1 MHFGQLCQQVPSL
14 EILRNSPTDIHP
26 QKANLHIHVTN
37 MAPKPQ
43 AKEILKHLR
52 LQLGT
57 LSAAMRSAL
66 ASGAIGLGAVAFVLW
81 RRGSQGPS

>member
-1 MHFGQLCQQVPSL
+1 
-14 EILRNSPTDIHP
+14 
-26 QKANLHIHVTN
+26 

-43 AKEILKHLR
+43 AKEILKHPR

-81 RRGSQGPS
+81 RRGGQGPS